1 MSRYTSKL
9 QSIQEANQRLERRIL
24 NEQESTDPN
33 DWYKT
38 HHLEPKIKE
47 GFKEV
52 DKVSLSDGKYIG
64 KGSGSGFDIND
75 SENNFT
81 GYHIITSKVI
91 RGPESNDA
99 VTIINGEVSSRTWG
113 NTIKYILF
121 KDVGYTPKKV
131 EEQAGSADFAQ
142 NKGKKPPTDT
152 NFA

>member
-1 MSRYTSKL
+1 MISTSDPTMST
-9 QSIQEANQRLERRIL
+9 RLISRCGTCTWIATIRF
-24 NEQESTDPN
+24 
-33 DWYKT
+33 
-38 HHLEPKIKE
+38 
-47 GFKEV
+47 GR
-52 DKVSLSDGKYIG
+52 
-64 KGSGSGFDIND
+64 
-75 SENNFT
+75 
-81 GYHIITSKVI
+81 SKVI

-121 KDVGYTPKKV
+121 KGVGYTPKKV